1 MMMMMITMSMTT
13 MRTDGGRGEKCT
25 GVIHH
30 RDQHIGDDDDTDDDY
45 NDDR

>member
-1 MMMMMITMSMTT
+1 MMITMTT
-13 MRTDGGRGEKCT
+13 MTYMGRGEKCT